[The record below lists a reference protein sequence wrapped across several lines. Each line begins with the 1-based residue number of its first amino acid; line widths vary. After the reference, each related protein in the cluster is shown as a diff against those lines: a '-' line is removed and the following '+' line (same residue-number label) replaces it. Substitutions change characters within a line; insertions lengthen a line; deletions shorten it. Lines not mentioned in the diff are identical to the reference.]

1 MQKKSST
8 IIIFLLLIIT
18 SILLYNTFIQKN
30 DVKNDV
36 KTGNVT
42 KKTTNKPSV
51 ITTHNQEID
60 KLTREEVVVP
70 YVKENGRLPD
80 YYITKRQARQ
90 HGWIASEG
98 NLCDVLPGRAIGG
111 DIFTN
116 REKRLPTRKGRTY
129 YEADLNYKCGN
140 RNADRLIFSDD
151 GLIFVTHDHYKTFEK
166 Q

>member
-18 SILLYNTFIQKN
+18 GILLYNTFIQKN
-30 DVKNDV
+30 DVKTDV
-36 KTGNVT
+36 KTENVT
-42 KKTTNKPSV
+42 NKTANKPSTK
-51 ITTHNQEID
+51 TTDNQSID
-60 KLTREEVVVP
+60 KLTHEEVVVP

-80 YYITKRQARQ
+80 YYITKREAREQ
-90 HGWIASEG
+90 GWIASEG

-116 REKRLPTRKGRTY
+116 REKQLPARKGRTY
-129 YEADLNYKCGN
+129 YEADLNYSCGN
-140 RNADRLIFSDD
+140 RNADRMVFSDD